1 MTTQLRVLWAEQ
13 SFSFYSLMRSLVSCS
28 SSIPFL
34 FTIIVS
40 VSVNFMGTCKL
51 IVITR
56 AFQVTNLFI
65 PLNDK
70 DLSNYCYIHYTHTKP
85 VLHIKGSTTNKIKPY
100 KAPYQIFLKHRH
112 KTSPIFAN
120 IFQDQY
126 QESPL
131 AQPHLHL
138 IRQQVGEGLLT
149 AANQPTDSDTQYSHP
164 NINRMATFKCAR
176 QTADLV
182 V

>member
-70 DLSNYCYIHYTHTKP
+70 DLSNYHCIHYTPAKP
-85 VLHIKGSTTNKIKPY
+85 VLRIKGSTTNKIKPH
-100 KAPYQIFLKHRH
+100 KALYQIFYSTDTRPLLFLP
-112 KTSPIFAN
+112 TSSRTNTKKAFLFN
-120 IFQDQY
+120 
-126 QESPL
+126 
-131 AQPHLHL
+131 
-138 IRQQVGEGLLT
+138 LT
-149 AANQPTDSDTQYSHP
+149 YTSFDS
-164 NINRMATFKCAR
+164 R
-176 QTADLV
+176 
-182 V
+182 